1 MLSHVSYSVRRS
13 GSNSCHKSTSHFRT
27 ESCLGD
33 DWWFWWCVF
42 FLPPNI
48 WSNAPPKT
56 NMTMEHHHFLN
67 RRYEI
72 RLQVVCFP
80 ASHISFLRCT
90 SQFWLGH
97 ICSIVFFLTKCHQKN
112 GRFKVIYQQNP
123 FFLPKKWLS
132 MLPGGDKMS
141 FLFFL
146 TKTNLESNLH
156 KHPWFQN
163 FQRIIHPYIRSMF

>member
-1 MLSHVSYSVRRS
+1 MSQINIPLPNGILPR
-13 GSNSCHKSTSHFRT
+13 
-27 ESCLGD
+27 
-33 DWWFWWCVF
+33 WWLVILVMCF

-90 SQFWLGH
+90 SQFWIGH
-97 ICSIVFFLTKCHQKN
+97 ICSIVFFSQNATKKMEGSRSFTN
-112 GRFKVIYQQNP
+112 KTPYFPRKSG
-123 FFLPKKWLS
+123 LS
-132 MLPGGDKMS
+132 MLPGGGQMS
-141 FLFFL
+141 FWYFFL

-156 KHPWFQN
+156 KHPWLQN
-163 FQRIIHPYIRSMF
+163 FKESYIPI

>member
-1 MLSHVSYSVRRS
+1 MSQINIPLPNGILPR
-13 GSNSCHKSTSHFRT
+13 
-27 ESCLGD
+27 
-33 DWWFWWCVF
+33 WWLVILVMCF

-90 SQFWLGH
+90 SQFWIGH
-97 ICSIVFFLTKCHQKN
+97 ICSIVFFSQNASNSWKVQGHLPTKPPFSLPRNGCQCYLVAARCRFLYFFFNENKFGIQSPQASLT
-112 GRFKVIYQQNP
+112 
-123 FFLPKKWLS
+123 PKI
-132 MLPGGDKMS
+132 
-141 FLFFL
+141 
-146 TKTNLESNLH
+146 SNIHHTSLYRVDVS
-156 KHPWFQN
+156 N
-163 FQRIIHPYIRSMF
+163 F